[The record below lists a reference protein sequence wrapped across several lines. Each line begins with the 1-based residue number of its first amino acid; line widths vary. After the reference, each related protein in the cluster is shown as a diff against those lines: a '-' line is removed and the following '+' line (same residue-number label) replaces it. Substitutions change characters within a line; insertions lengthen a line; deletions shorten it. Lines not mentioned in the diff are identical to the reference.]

1 MIVRTALFI
10 RRPVGE
16 VFRAFTDPDVTTKFW
31 FTKASGPLA
40 PGATVRWE
48 WEMYGVGTDVT
59 VKDLV
64 ENERILVE
72 WDPDAPTT
80 VEWLFA
86 VREADGATRVEV
98 THDTRDDVVATA
110 LDGMQGFSWL
120 LAGAKA
126 WLEHGIRLNLV
137 PDKG

>member
-1 MIVRTALFI
+1 MIVKTALWI

-16 VFRAFTDPDVTTKFW
+16 VFRAFTDPAVTTKFW
-31 FTKASGPLA
+31 FTGSSGALE

-64 ENERILVE
+64 ENGRILIE
-72 WDPDAPTT
+72 WDADNPTT
-80 VEWLFA
+80 VEWVFTE
-86 VREADGATRVEV
+86 RDGATRVEV

-126 WLEHGIRLNLV
+126 WLEHGVQLNLV
-137 PDKG
+137 GDKG

>member
-1 MIVRTALFI
+1 MIVTTALHI

-31 FTKASGPLA
+31 FTKSSGPLR

-72 WDPDAPTT
+72 WDADAPTS
-80 VEWLFA
+80 VEWKF
-86 VREADGATRVEV
+86 REENGVTRVEV
-98 THDTRDDVVATA
+98 THDTRDDVAATA
-110 LDGMQGFSWL
+110 IDSMQGFSWL

-126 WLEHGIRLNLV
+126 WLEHGIRLALV
-137 PDKG
+137 EDKG